1 MTDKCTSP
9 EGHEW
14 EPTYITFTR
23 PTKPPAFARCTRCR
37 TVLGKDKVVAML
49 NEHAALKRENERLK
63 TYASTLLE
71 LALDDVELPLLTAEE
86 QE

>member
-1 MTDKCTSP
+1 MSDIDKLREFVRLAGSATAV
-9 EGHEW
+9 EKLALDLADE
-14 EPTYITFTR
+14 
-23 PTKPPAFARCTRCR
+23 
-37 TVLGKDKVVAML
+37 
-49 NEHAALKRENERLK
+49 NAALKRENERLK